1 MRPMTDHERSFA
13 EENHS
18 LVYRFL
24 SANGLSEDAYYDIV
38 IFGYL
43 QAVQEYCADK
53 DTQKYQ
59 FSTVAWRKMDC
70 AIKDHRRYQESKKR
84 SVCTVSIH
92 DPVSQEATQ
101 RWEDI
106 LQDDCKAL
114 KELQM
119 RIVLHSLALTPK
131 ERRITRMKQTG
142 ESMHSISKAEHMTFQ
157 QINSVLEKI
166 KKYFIKALFILIWR
180 LQ

>member
-1 MRPMTDHERSFA
+1 MRPMTECERTFA
-13 EENHS
+13 EGNHS

-43 QAVQEYCADK
+43 QAVQEYCAAK
-53 DTQKYQ
+53 ETQKYQ

-70 AIKDHRRYQESKKR
+70 ALKDHRRYLESKKR
-84 SVCTVSIH
+84 AAFTVSIH
-92 DPVSQEATQ
+92 DPVSEGST
-101 RWEDI
+101 RKWEDI
-106 LQDDCKAL
+106 LHDDCNAL
-114 KELQM
+114 KKLQVEM
-119 RIVLHSLALTPK
+119 VLHSLVLTPK
-131 ERRITRMKQTG
+131 ERRITRMRQKG